1 MYLPI
6 FSRCFLIRGTILE
19 SFVFSSKSLRR
30 LRCARYFCSYAVCEK
45 ATETCSPVT
54 HSSRLF
60 SIYQNPLTMKKK
72 KIINPYNRQDQ
83 GERRQRKHLI
93 FKKLWVHHAIVLLS
107 PEPGFVDERLDD
119 RCQEYPSFLLG
130 ILLGWGQKFLFKR
143 LYK

>member
-1 MYLPI
+1 MLPNPWYNIGI
-6 FSRCFLIRGTILE
+6 FRLLLEVLETLEVRKVLLFIRGLREGHGNMLPCNPLIE
-19 SFVFSSKSLRR
+19 VVFDLSKSIN
-30 LRCARYFCSYAVCEK
+30 YE
-45 ATETCSPVT
+45 EE
-54 HSSRLF
+54 
-60 SIYQNPLTMKKK
+60 KKK
-72 KIINPYNRQDQ
+72 KPYNRQDQ

-93 FKKLWVHHAIVLLS
+93 FKKLWVHHTIVLLS